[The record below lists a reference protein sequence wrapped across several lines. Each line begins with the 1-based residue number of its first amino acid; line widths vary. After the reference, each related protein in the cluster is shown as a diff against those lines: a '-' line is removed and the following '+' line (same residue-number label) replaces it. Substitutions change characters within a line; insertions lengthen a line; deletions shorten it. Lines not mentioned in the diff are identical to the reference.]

1 MWQNSYD
8 GSNSLYL
15 VPTPIGNLEDITLRS
30 VNVLKDVD
38 VIFSHRGSFRRN
50 IGKIIKEGIQIAIVG
65 KPNVG
70 KSSLLNALLEEEKE
84 TPKVKF

>member
-1 MWQNSYD
+1 MMVIILVKLEKCLVIVMWQNSYD

-38 VIFSHRGSFRRN
+38 VIFSEDTRVT
-50 IGKIIKEGIQIAIVG
+50 KL
-65 KPNVG
+65 
-70 KSSLLNALLEEEKE
+70 LLNLLNINKKLIALHDHNEEM
-84 TPKVKF
+84 V